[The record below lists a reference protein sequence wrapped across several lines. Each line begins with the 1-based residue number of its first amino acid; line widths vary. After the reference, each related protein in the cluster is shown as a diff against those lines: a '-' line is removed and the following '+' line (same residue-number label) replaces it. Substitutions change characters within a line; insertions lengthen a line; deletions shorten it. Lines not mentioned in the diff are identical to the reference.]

1 MIFKISM
8 RIYKIKEMNMNNE
21 ISIFSNLPNDLIMD
35 IIKIEEER
43 KKEEKIIK
51 DKFKDC
57 LKEMNYINKDFEDLN
72 KFIKKSNY
80 DYIDD
85 KDEILMNMM
94 ETFKE
99 IDFDLFQREY
109 KAYYLDVEEE
119 ESDDEEY
126 RNYGMSYN
134 YSNNYWKIEKIF
146 YKYLKILE
154 NIKD

>member
-1 MIFKISM
+1 MN
-8 RIYKIKEMNMNNE
+8 KEYE
-21 ISIFSNLPNDLIMD
+21 KSIFSNLPNHLIMN
-35 IIKIEEER
+35 IIKIEEDR

-72 KFIKKSNY
+72 KIIKKSNY

-85 KDEILMNMM
+85 EYYILQEMR
-94 ETFKE
+94 ESFKN
-99 IDFDLFQREY
+99 IDFDLFDREY

-119 ESDDEEY
+119 SEEEEEEW
-126 RNYGMSYN
+126 RNYGMN
-134 YSNNYWKIEKIF
+134 YHYSDNYWKIEKIF
-146 YKYLKILE
+146 YKYLQILE